1 MAERRENSVL
11 FSLNELR
18 NIESDR
24 VRSEEEAERQR
35 IEAERRA
42 REDEIR
48 RAKEAEEA
56 KRRAEEE
63 RVRRDIEEKERIV
76 RENDLRLKESERRA
90 QIEAAAKLEQAR
102 IEAEA
107 RARIEGKKF
116 PTTQVVAGVIGLVVL
131 AGATMG
137 YLVYNHNEELARTQ
151 AELTQKAEQERKAL
165 MAQQAAEQA
174 KLNKELEDLK
184 GQLDKATNDAERAQ
198 IRAKMVATAA
208 AKARPVSAKNDSKGG
223 KSDGAKASK
232 TIKET
237 NDPLGGL
244 GL

>member
-24 VRSEEEAERQR
+24 VRGEEEAERQR

-42 REDEIR
+42 REEEIR

-56 KRRAEEE
+56 KRRAEED

-76 RENDLRLKESERRA
+76 RENELRLKESERRA

-131 AGATMG
+131 AGGIMG
-137 YLVYNHNEELARTQ
+137 YLVYNHNQELARTQ
-151 AELTQKAEQERKAL
+151 AELTRKADEERKTL
-165 MAQQAAEQA
+165 IAQQAAEQA
-174 KLNKELEDLK
+174 KLKRELEDLQ
-184 GQLDKATNDAERAQ
+184 GQLDKASNDAERAQ
-198 IRAKMVATAA
+198 IRAKMAAASAAKVRPASPKGDHKSSEPKA
-208 AKARPVSAKNDSKGG
+208 AKAAKD
-223 KSDGAKASK
+223 
-232 TIKET
+232 T

>member
-24 VRSEEEAERQR
+24 VRGEEEAERAR

-42 REDEIR
+42 REEEIR

-56 KRRAEEE
+56 KRRAEED
-63 RVRRDIEEKERIV
+63 RIRRDIEEKERIV
-76 RENDLRLKESERRA
+76 RENELRLKESERRA

-116 PTTQVVAGVIGLVVL
+116 PTMQVVAGVIGLVVL

-137 YLVYNHNEELARTQ
+137 YLVYNHNQELARTQ

-165 MAQQAAEQA
+165 VAQQAVAEA
-174 KLNKELEDLK
+174 KLQKELTDLQ

-198 IRAKMVATAA
+198 IKAKIAA
-208 AKARPVSAKNDSKGG
+208 AASVKSRPVAARSESKSEG
-223 KSDGAKASK
+223 KKASSK
-232 TIKET
+232 PAIKDT

>member
-24 VRSEEEAERQR
+24 VRGEEDAERAR

-56 KRRAEEE
+56 KRRAEED
-63 RVRRDIEEKERIV
+63 RVRREIEDKERIV
-76 RENDLRLKESERRA
+76 RENELRLKESERRA

-137 YLVYNHNEELARTQ
+137 YLVYNHNQELVRTQ
-151 AELTQKAEQERKAL
+151 QEAAQRLDEAQKKAQAERLAEERKL
-165 MAQQAAEQA
+165 QAQLTDLQA
-174 KLNKELEDLK
+174 
-184 GQLDKATNDAERAQ
+184 QLDKASND
-198 IRAKMVATAA
+198 
-208 AKARPVSAKNDSKGG
+208 
-223 KSDGAKASK
+223 
-232 TIKET
+232 
-237 NDPLGGL
+237 
-244 GL
+244 